1 MHNVSAKCAKL
12 TRSKAD
18 WRMIGIDYEDDIEV
32 VENRRVK
39 IEEMEEVHQTG
50 RLYQDEVSAIQV
62 D

>member
-39 IEEMEEVHQTG
+39 IEERRKFT
-50 RLYQDEVSAIQV
+50 RQDVYIRTKFLQYR
-62 D
+62 